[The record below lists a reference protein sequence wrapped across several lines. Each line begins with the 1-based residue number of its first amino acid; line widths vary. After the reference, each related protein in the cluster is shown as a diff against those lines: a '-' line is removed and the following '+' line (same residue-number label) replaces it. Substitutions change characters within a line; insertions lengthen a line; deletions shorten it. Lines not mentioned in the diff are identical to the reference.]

1 MKSNRKDTNRQM
13 QSVKKAVNHN
23 TQTVVLDKIKSAHI
37 EPTNK
42 CIYVLYKGNNNDWQR
57 IKINRK

>member
-42 CIYVLYKGNNNDWQR
+42 YIYILYKGYNNDWQR
-57 IKINRK
+57 IKLNRK